1 MDIYLNIMIHIIYL
15 TYILIIEDI
24 HFISGIYNL
33 QIDRGAA
40 RPGGSET
47 QKAVGCTGEEEE
59 ATA

>member
-1 MDIYLNIMIHIIYL
+1 MIHIIYL
-15 TYILIIEDI
+15 IYILIIEDI